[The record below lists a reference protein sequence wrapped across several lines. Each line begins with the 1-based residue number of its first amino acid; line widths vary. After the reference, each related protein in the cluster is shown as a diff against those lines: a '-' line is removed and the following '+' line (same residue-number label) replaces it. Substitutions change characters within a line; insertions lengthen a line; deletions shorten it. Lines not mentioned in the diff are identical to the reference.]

1 VNELTALALL
11 VVFGALLLLGV
22 PIAFT
27 LGLTTVLLLAF
38 SLDPAAGMTVTAH
51 SITTGM
57 DSFTLLAIPF
67 FILAGQF
74 MNSGGVARRL
84 IEFAKVVVGIFPG
97 GLALVNIV
105 ACVLFGAISGSA
117 VAAVAAIGGFLNPLM
132 VKEGYE
138 RGFNAAVNITSGTTG
153 LIIPPSN
160 VLIIYALA
168 SGSASIKDLFLAGYV
183 PGLLIAFGL
192 AIVAGF
198 TAHRRGYPRP
208 EGVKLS
214 EALRRFFDALPSLL
228 LIIIVMGG
236 IVMGIFTATEASAIA
251 VVYTAILAIVVYR
264 EVKIRDIPRVILKA
278 CLTTGIVLFLVASS
292 LALSWLLSFEFIPQT
307 ISAGLLAISDNPII
321 TLLIINFILLA
332 VGTFMDM
339 TPAVLIFT
347 PIFLPVAME
356 MGVDPV
362 QFGIIMVMNLCI
374 GLCTPPVGSAL
385 FIGCGVA
392 GIGIPQVMRPILPF
406 FAVMIAVLLLVTFV
420 PALSLALPAFFK

>member
-1 VNELTALALL
+1 M
-11 VVFGALLLLGV
+11 FQKDLG
-22 PIAFT
+22 
-27 LGLTTVLLLAF
+27 
-38 SLDPAAGMTVTAH
+38 
-51 SITTGM
+51 
-57 DSFTLLAIPF
+57 
-67 FILAGQF
+67 
-74 MNSGGVARRL
+74 
-84 IEFAKVVVGIFPG
+84 
-97 GLALVNIV
+97 VNIV

-183 PGLLIAFGL
+183 PGLLIALGL
-192 AIVAGF
+192 AVVAGI

-208 EGVKLS
+208 EGVKLG
-214 EALRRFFDALPSLL
+214 EAVRRFLDALPSLL
-228 LIIIVMGG
+228 LIVIVMGG

-251 VVYTAILAIVVYR
+251 VVYTAFLAIVVYR
-264 EVKIRDIPRVILKA
+264 EVKIREIPRVILKA
-278 CLTTGIVLFLVASS
+278 CLTTAVVLFLVASS
-292 LALSWLLSFEFIPQT
+292 LALSWLLAFEFIPQT
-307 ISAGLLAISDNPII
+307 ISAALLAMSDNPII
-321 TLLIINFILLA
+321 TLLIINCILLA

-392 GIGIPQVMRPILPF
+392 GIGIPQVMRPILPL
-406 FAVMIAVLLLVTFV
+406 FAVMVAVLLLVTFV
-420 PALSLALPAFFK
+420 PALSLALPALFK